1 MPWNMDVFEIG
12 TMMVIFASL
21 AFFLLFWGGR
31 RCKPGSHDRN
41 HEKGEEMASYTTG
54 RHKFARGPVTDEIKV
69 KLLQMI
75 KASSGK
81 EELLA
86 EDIIEA
92 IAVARNDPE
101 GFRAANR
108 LLEQL
113 QAAYTD

>member
-1 MPWNMDVFEIG
+1 MRLLIIG
-12 TMMVIFASL
+12 KKRIA
-21 AFFLLFWGGR
+21 GR
-31 RCKPGSHDRN
+31 KLPAHFPRACQAGSAEVKRN
-41 HEKGEEMASYTTG
+41 HEKEMGMASYTTG
-54 RHKFARGPVTDEIKV
+54 RHKFARGPITDEIKV

-86 EDIIEA
+86 EDIIET

-113 QAAYTD
+113 QVAYRD